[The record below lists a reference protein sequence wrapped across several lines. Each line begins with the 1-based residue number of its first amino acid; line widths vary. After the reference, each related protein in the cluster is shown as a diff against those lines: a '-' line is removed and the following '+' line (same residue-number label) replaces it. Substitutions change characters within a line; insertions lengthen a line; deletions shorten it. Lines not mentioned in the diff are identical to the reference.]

1 MTDHLYNKETIVL
14 FPQINSQNFKLK
26 VKIYSFLITLQEY
39 LIINMSVSNQLRYFY
54 QRFLIRG
61 HIGEDTSGT
70 NNFHWSYSG
79 VCRNFLEMYLDC
91 LGFKIGQTVKY
102 LFVSKGMRVF
112 FCNAIHKKGHGII
125 VISYF
130 VLF

>member
-1 MTDHLYNKETIVL
+1 M
-14 FPQINSQNFKLK
+14 
-26 VKIYSFLITLQEY
+26 
-39 LIINMSVSNQLRYFY
+39 
-54 QRFLIRG
+54 IRG
-61 HIGEDTSGT
+61 YIGEDTSGT
-70 NNFHWSYSG
+70 NTFHWACSG
-79 VCRNFLEMYLDC
+79 VCRNLSEMRLNC
-91 LGFKIGQTVKY
+91 LGFKIDQTVKY